1 MLRSSLLPLAA
12 ATAALVLPAAA
23 LADGVTITSYGHSA
37 LLINGG
43 GASVLVNPFKA
54 VACAVGLKE
63 PRIKADV
70 ILASSLLLDEGAP
83 VAKGRFLASPGG
95 YSIKG
100 LRFEG
105 FAAPHDR
112 LGGRRFGNG
121 VIWRWQQGGLDFA
134 HLGGTAATLQP
145 EDKVLLGR
153 PDVLILGIGGGAK
166 VYDGVEAAAVV
177 KQLNP
182 KVVIPVQYVRSGEP
196 PAECD
201 QTGAKDFLEAL
212 PGVPSKPVGRVLKLT
227 PPLGDTTRID
237 LMP

>member
-12 ATAALVLPAAA
+12 ATAAFALPAAA

-54 VACAVGLKE
+54 VACAAGLKE

-70 ILASSLLLDEGAP
+70 VLASSLLLDEGAP

-134 HLGGTAATLQP
+134 HLGTTTNAEDQHIRPAQQDLVFRLECCCGAAEVGEVQATLLPAPNHAIAKTATAEAVMGSGKAFKAQAF
-145 EDKVLLGR
+145 DAVATRTGQKTALG
-153 PDVLILGIGGGAK
+153 
-166 VYDGVEAAAVV
+166 
-177 KQLNP
+177 Q
-182 KVVIPVQYVRSGEP
+182 QP
-196 PAECD
+196 PA
-201 QTGAKDFLEAL
+201 
-212 PGVPSKPVGRVLKLT
+212 R
-227 PPLGDTTRID
+227 
-237 LMP
+237 

>member
-12 ATAALVLPAAA
+12 ATAALALPAAA

-54 VACAVGLKE
+54 VACAAGLKE

-121 VIWRWQQGGLDFA
+121 VIWRWNQGGLQFA
-134 HLGGTAATLQP
+134 HLGGTAAPLAP

-166 VYDGVEAAAVV
+166 VYDGNEAAAVV
-177 KQLNP
+177 KELNP
-182 KVVIPVQYVRSGEP
+182 RVVIPVQYVRSGDS
-196 PAECD
+196 PADCD
-201 QTGAKDFLEAL
+201 QGGPQPFLKSL
-212 PGVPSKPVGRVLKLT
+212 PGVPSNKVGPVLTLT
-227 PPLGDTTRID
+227 PPLAEATRIE